1 MKAALRGLII
11 TVCAAGQTASAA
23 SLPDTMLTSM
33 WNFSLARL
41 QAAMVQMGN
50 NTTAFPRRAPQTSGV
65 WETEGA
71 SSWISGFYPG
81 CLWYAYE
88 KSGDTMFRYNAR
100 RWTEAL
106 YAQRLNT
113 GTHDVGFMIFCSY
126 GNAYRLLGTSSYRTV
141 ILEAASSL
149 STRYRAAGIIDSW
162 NWSPYDTGWEAIID
176 NMMNLE
182 LLFWA
187 SQNGGSSTYNTYATS
202 HAEKS
207 LANHFRA
214 DSSTFHVVKYRRT
227 SPYAVLS
234 QETRQGYADWSCW
247 ARGQAWAIY
256 GFTMA
261 YRFTGDPRFLVRAG
275 GAADYFLRRLPAD
288 RIPYWDFDA
297 PGATGVP
304 DTAPRDASSSAIVAS
319 ALLELST
326 LTGVPDS
333 VRYRDSA
340 LSLIR
345 GLWTTRY
352 RGLTTQAS
360 ILNHSTGSRKE
371 GHDVDMGIIYADYY
385 FLEALIRY
393 ARISGTTAVANPC
406 FRCRGPVSSSALEL
420 FSPVFTETFN
430 LLGRKGT
437 PFSGK
442 SSPAV
447 IILRSSGADGAEHV
461 HRKAVSGRGNS
472 R

>member
-1 MKAALRGLII
+1 ML
-11 TVCAAGQTASAA
+11 AG
-23 SLPDTMLTSM
+23 M

-41 QAAMVQMGN
+41 RAAMTQMGN
-50 NTTAFPRRAPQTSGV
+50 NTSAFPRRAPQTGGV

-81 CLWYAYE
+81 CLWYAFE
-88 KSGDTMFRYNAR
+88 KSGDTLFRYNAR

-106 YAQRLNT
+106 YGQRLNT

-126 GNAYRLLGTSSYRTV
+126 GNGCRLLGTTSYRTV
-141 ILEAASSL
+141 INEAANSL
-149 STRYRAAGIIDSW
+149 ATRYKAAGIIDSW
-162 NWSPYDTGWEAIID
+162 SWAPYDTGWEAIID

-182 LLFWA
+182 LLFW
-187 SQNGGSSTYNTYATS
+187 SSRNGGSSTFNTYAVS
-202 HAEKS
+202 HADKS

-227 SPYAVLS
+227 SPYPVIS

-247 ARGQAWAIY
+247 ARGQAWAVY

-261 YRFTGDPRFLVRAG
+261 YRFTNDPRYLIRAR

-297 PGATGVP
+297 PGSSGVP

-326 LTGVPDS
+326 LTGAPDS

-352 RGLTTQAS
+352 RGLATQAS

-385 FLEALIRY
+385 FLEALLRY
-393 ARISGTTAVANPC
+393 ERYSQSTAVVPLC
-406 FRCRGPVSSSALEL
+406 FRCRGPVVSSVPAPLAPSL
-420 FSPVFTETFN
+420 VETFN
-430 LLGRKGT
+430 LLGRKGGASSCAVSPGIFIYRFPAAGVPERVT
-437 PFSGK
+437 GK
-442 SSPAV
+442 S
-447 IILRSSGADGAEHV
+447 ISGLKRDP
-461 HRKAVSGRGNS
+461 
-472 R
+472 